1 MLCNQACPTT
11 LSTIYTTHCLLQGN
25 HNNCHK
31 DSRCQEDGYVCS
43 KKPLVSERAIAVYR
57 KAIEGTTIYKN
68 AEDYAL
74 VHAIVMNSNGAA
86 FSLMILLPV
95 EQ

>member
-1 MLCNQACPTT
+1 MISQ
-11 LSTIYTTHCLLQGN
+11 IYYLLLILYIKLLQEN

-31 DSRCQEDGYVCS
+31 VSRCQEDGYVCS
-43 KKPLVSERAIAVYR
+43 KKPLVSERAIVAYR

-74 VHAIVMNSNGAA
+74 VILMNSYGAP
-86 FSLMILLPV
+86 FYVMILLPILSND
-95 EQ
+95 

>member
-1 MLCNQACPTT
+1 L
-11 LSTIYTTHCLLQGN
+11 LIIYIKLLQGN

-74 VHAIVMNSNGAA
+74 VIVMNSNGTA

>member
-1 MLCNQACPTT
+1 MISQ
-11 LSTIYTTHCLLQGN
+11 IYYLLLILYIKLLQGN

-43 KKPLVSERAIAVYR
+43 KKPLVSERAIVVYR

-74 VHAIVMNSNGAA
+74 VNSYEQLW
-86 FSLMILLPV
+86 SIILSNDPFAYI

>member
-1 MLCNQACPTT
+1 MISQ
-11 LSTIYTTHCLLQGN
+11 IYYLLLILYIKLLQGN

-43 KKPLVSERAIAVYR
+43 KKPLVSERAIVAYR

-74 VHAIVMNSNGAA
+74 VIFMNSYGAPFYLSNDPFA
-86 FSLMILLPV
+86 YI